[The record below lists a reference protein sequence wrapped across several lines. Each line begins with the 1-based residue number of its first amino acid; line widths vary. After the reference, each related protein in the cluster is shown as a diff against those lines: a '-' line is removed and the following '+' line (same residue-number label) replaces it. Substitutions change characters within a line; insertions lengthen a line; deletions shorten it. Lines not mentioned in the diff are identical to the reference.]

1 VNKPWFPSG
10 EKPRRPPKV
19 PVHEYPK
26 IKSALE
32 EGATPASIA
41 RRFDVG
47 PAWIRHL
54 AKLHGWTWRGV
65 KPKKKSK
72 VALEPP
78 RPKLLPRPPE
88 QHKGWPKP
96 FRERP
101 TAESRISQIVERV
114 KADPQYVDE
123 QRKYLRSNTSERH
136 RKYMLTRRRK
146 DPAFKLTMNLRSRVY
161 RLLRKKS
168 KSTYTLRL
176 LGCSL
181 GELMAHLE
189 SKFSDDMTWDNYGT
203 LWHVD
208 HIIPLASFDLTK
220 PEHLRAACHWTNL
233 QPLGAE
239 ENLKKQHKVSE
250 EIAADVEKYVFLV
263 NNVL

>member
-1 VNKPWFPSG
+1 MNRPWFPSG

-19 PVHEYPK
+19 PVCDYPS
-26 IKSALE
+26 IKAALE
-32 EGATPASIA
+32 EGATLASIA
-41 RRFDVG
+41 RQYDVG
-47 PAWIRHL
+47 AGWIRHL
-54 AKLHGWTWRGV
+54 AKLNGWAWRGL
-65 KPKKKSK
+65 KPKKASK

-78 RPKLLPRPPE
+78 RPKLLARPPE

-114 KADPQYVDE
+114 KADPEYVAE
-123 QRKYLRSNTSERH
+123 QRKYLGSSISEGQ

-146 DPAFKLTMNLRSRVY
+146 DPAFKLRMNLRSRVY

-168 KSTYTLRL
+168 KSAYTQRL

-189 SKFSDDMTWDNYGT
+189 SQFAENMNWDNYGT
-203 LWHVD
+203 FWHVD

-220 PEHLRAACHWTNL
+220 PEHLRTACHWTNL
-233 QPLGAE
+233 QPLSAE
-239 ENLKKQHKVSE
+239 ENLQKKHKVSE
-250 EIAADVEKYVFLV
+250 EIAADVKNYVFLV